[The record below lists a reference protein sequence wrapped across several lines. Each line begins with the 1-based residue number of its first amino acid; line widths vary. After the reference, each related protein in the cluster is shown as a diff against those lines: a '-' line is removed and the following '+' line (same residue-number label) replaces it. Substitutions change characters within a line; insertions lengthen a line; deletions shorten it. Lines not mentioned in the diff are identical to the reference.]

1 MTDDLITIAYSIP
14 DVLIPE
20 FILWVIR
27 DQQHEADALAR
38 QRWAEPWQEG
48 ERTKKAAASLH
59 LPDDFETLAIFPV
72 ISQQHLY
79 FLQNSVTKYT
89 LPFWSD
95 YWRSLQLMG
104 LVDPN
109 FPILV
114 NCEIVS
120 PDGGEVQY
128 REQGPGLVPLPIGT
142 LTVTLRLRWGFLLAR
157 HHYGHLREAI
167 SQRWPQATPTKP
179 RPASKEPEITE
190 PKKPKRAPIPNARNQ
205 EGIWQEWFDYYHD
218 MSNLGY
224 GITWYGIT
232 EAINELGPSYSD
244 KTVRGTHSTLCKR
257 CKDS

>member
-38 QRWAEPWQEG
+38 QRWAEPWREG

-109 FPILV
+109 SL
-114 NCEIVS
+114 S
-120 PDGGEVQY
+120 
-128 REQGPGLVPLPIGT
+128 
-142 LTVTLRLRWGFLLAR
+142 
-157 HHYGHLREAI
+157 
-167 SQRWPQATPTKP
+167 
-179 RPASKEPEITE
+179 
-190 PKKPKRAPIPNARNQ
+190 
-205 EGIWQEWFDYYHD
+205 
-218 MSNLGY
+218 
-224 GITWYGIT
+224 
-232 EAINELGPSYSD
+232 
-244 KTVRGTHSTLCKR
+244 
-257 CKDS
+257 